1 MEFDFDGMHE
11 KLAEQH
17 KRTSQYW
24 EWIISEGP
32 LEPPLDNIREA
43 VEALL
48 KVELEILSYFKLNR
62 PDLAEKGLM
71 SAARMENRAYHFMT
85 HNMLGQILERVKRLE
100 SERPL

>member
-1 MEFDFDGMHE
+1 MDFNMEELHQ

-17 KRTSQYW
+17 QRTAQYW

-48 KVELEILSYFKLNR
+48 KVESEILSAFKQGR
-62 PDLAEKGLM
+62 PDLADRGM
-71 SAARMENRAYHFMT
+71 SSAARMENRAYHLMT
-85 HNMLGQILERVKRLE
+85 HNLLNQVLDRVKRLE
-100 SERPL
+100 RPL